1 MHLTAKVI
9 RISHAKYSRLRK
21 FHYFGHMCTYKI
33 YTCMGKPYLTCVG
46 HVCGL
51 PLLPRMVNPPVAH
64 SLYIQ
69 SAFSPNYSYS

>member
-1 MHLTAKVI
+1 MHITAKVI

-21 FHYFGHMCTYKI
+21 FYYFGHMCTYKI

-51 PLLPRMVNPPVAH
+51 LLLPRMVNPPVAH

-69 SAFSPNYSYS
+69 NAFSSYYSYS